1 MVASFETVENLNKNL
16 KQHNIYIYDLRK
28 VKELPKVLKKF
39 FEVGLGLVRW
49 VWIKLYVT
57 IFQSLIFRNVT
68 FFLKRFYSFD

>member
-49 VWIKLYVT
+49 VWTKLYVT

-68 FFLKRFYSFD
+68 FFLKRFHSFD